1 MQIKMRKVLAL
12 LACLAMLCTLLPLG
26 VFTVSAATTNLVVNG
41 DFETG
46 NYTGWT
52 KNGMTPTVSAEAAH
66 NGGYGVHLYGTN
78 AWASFNQYIDLEPA
92 TTYHISFWYKSASD
106 AAMSVGV
113 ELKTKNDSGSYNN
126 KTVFLTSGGQSLS
139 ASKSTTTWTQ
149 VQSVFTT
156 KDSGDMSH
164 MLTFYRGNGTA
175 DTTTPSS
182 VYLDDIVLTKL
193 GSGSSNML
201 QNGGFESTL
210 DPWTQHTSSSQTMA
224 LSTDAHTGTNSV
236 IVPFVA
242 RSLTVSQVVAVEPNT
257 NYVVTYYYKSL
268 DTASKNILFGAYG
281 LDAANNG
288 SGTGDLAG
296 AASTLQIANTAW
308 TQGAYIF
315 SSGSNTEVRL
325 AFSGSSSTNPSNRK
339 AMLVDDV
346 VMSKIGGA
354 EPDEPIEPDETDAA
368 NLVNNGYFND
378 GTASGWTVSGGVVE
392 AYNGD
397 YMLKATTSDRYQTV
411 AKQTID
417 VEANSNYTLD
427 VSSLYVGGATKATA
441 RVHVYAGT
449 TSTDLVSIYYWIINP
464 NSVDSHQLSFNTGS
478 NTQVTIGIQQMAAA
492 SSSDAFDGNI
502 YYDDFVMKK
511 VIPAPDG
518 NDTPS
523 NDGYVIN
530 GDFETGDLTGWTV
543 VKGGEVIYGDDVA
556 AGNFSLMGTAPNK
569 YNSHV
574 QQTVTVEANTDYVIT
589 FKAKLAA
596 AGGQVRFYVSP
607 DGTDGN
613 KINGDCYYFTGATTE
628 WQTFQIAFNSG
639 NNTTLVLHPAQ
650 GVDGGGNIYY
660 DDIVMEKA
668 QTGYTGLYPEAMT
681 SGADIRFMTYNVL
694 VGKDT
699 TNGGYNWGTDIGNRP
714 QLAQAMIEYYKPD
727 VIALEEFSGE
737 WYDYFRANM
746 TNYAFGEMTSK
757 DSQNNGILY
766 TCLAYNTET
775 IRLLDTDLYQMTV
788 SRWGTQGMRYVNVGF
803 FEVIATGEKFIAAA
817 THPDAGNLVGT
828 EDLNHDG
835 VAGEGD
841 GYWRP
846 FQLEEAAAYVAE
858 LSDTY
863 KLPVVWG
870 GDFNSGLDGTYD
882 DNVSWYKVADAGFTD
897 ATAGRYIDHI
907 FYNGMATH
915 LYETTVA
922 DAAVLGASDHKAVF
936 ADIQF
941 LDEYAAPILNVID
954 SIKTQG
960 RTYKKDGTLW
970 LDYSAS
976 GIEFSANCE
985 GKVALNLNVKS
996 ILNTNTTYGGI
1007 YFTVIVDGVKKDRA
1021 ECRITST
1028 GNVEL
1033 VLAENLTPGNHT
1045 FEVYRQT
1052 EHRGA
1057 EVGISSIVMNGSL
1070 NEKPAD
1076 NRLYIEFIGD
1086 SISTGYGALG
1096 VAGDDQADSPLW
1108 QDATIAYPYLTA
1120 KALGADFSDV
1130 CYSGLGCKYGY
1141 SGSTSMQHVYPA
1153 QRWQYDRSTQYNF
1166 NTRQPDVVVIA
1177 LGTNDIANQTDAALR
1192 KVGYQEMLD
1201 LVRAKNPNA
1210 KIVWIYGMMKD
1221 DDNAMIA
1228 SLIEENG
1235 GAAEGLYSLELVT
1248 NTAGAGWHPSA
1259 AGQQKFADDLV
1270 AFLNSD
1276 VLVKYVGDDMLDN
1289 DEGNAIDYV
1298 GSSRM
1303 EMTADKLGLA
1313 FGFSI
1318 TAQGI
1323 VANGTVADLTN
1334 ATIDA
1339 FGDGTQ
1345 YKLLAMGAI
1354 VSNNPGVGLADMKLD
1369 DVDGKKCLDI
1379 NAKYLYDLEG
1389 DVAQFAVR
1397 ITNIPLTNE
1406 ATVIYARAYY
1416 VFEYEGRQVVV
1427 YDDIQSANYINKYE
1441 SNDGVLEW

>member
-12 LACLAMLCTLLPLG
+12 LSVLAMLCTLLPLG
-26 VFTVSAATTNLVVNG
+26 VMSVAAEDASDFVVNG

-46 NYTGWT
+46 DLTGW
-52 KNGMTPTVSAEAAH
+52 KSGYNGVVQSDIVHGGSYAHKTTNTASKYQGMMQQNPINVVPNSDYTVTFWYYYEG
-66 NGGYGVHLYGTN
+66 NN
-78 AWASFNQYIDLEPA
+78 ATGSGASFYLYPQTTDNVTNLGSKTIYPTAANTWFQVTHTFNTGDNDAIALVWSNRMANDGGTYYFDDIVMTGPA
-92 TTYHISFWYKSASD
+92 VG
-106 AAMSVGV
+106 SVEIPITPDEEV
-113 ELKTKNDSGSYNN
+113 D
-126 KTVFLTSGGQSLS
+126 
-139 ASKSTTTWTQ
+139 
-149 VQSVFTT
+149 
-156 KDSGDMSH
+156 
-164 MLTFYRGNGTA
+164 GNLVVNGHFNEGTA
-175 DTTTPSS
+175 DS
-182 VYLDDIVLTKL
+182 
-193 GSGSSNML
+193 
-201 QNGGFESTL
+201 
-210 DPWTQHTSSSQTMA
+210 
-224 LSTDAHTGTNSV
+224 
-236 IVPFVA
+236 
-242 RSLTVSQVVAVEPNT
+242 
-257 NYVVTYYYKSL
+257 
-268 DTASKNILFGAYG
+268 
-281 LDAANNG
+281 
-288 SGTGDLAG
+288 
-296 AASTLQIANTAW
+296 
-308 TQGAYIF
+308 
-315 SSGSNTEVRL
+315 
-325 AFSGSSSTNPSNRK
+325 
-339 AMLVDDV
+339 
-346 VMSKIGGA
+346 
-354 EPDEPIEPDETDAA
+354 
-368 NLVNNGYFND
+368 
-378 GTASGWTVSGGVVE
+378 WTVSGGAVE

-397 YMLKATTSDRYQTV
+397 YMLKATTTSKYSTV
-411 AKQTID
+411 AEQTIT
-417 VEANSNYTLD
+417 VEANADYTLD
-427 VSSLYVGGATKATA
+427 LNALYVGAATQATA
-441 RVHVYAGT
+441 RVHIYAGASGT
-449 TSTDLVSIYYWIINP
+449 TELASPAYYWNISP
-464 NSVDSHQLSFNTGS
+464 SVVNAHQLTFNAGE
-478 NTQVTIGIQQMAAA
+478 NTQVRIVIQQYA
-492 SSSDAFDGNI
+492 SDGTTTDGNI

-511 VIPAPDG
+511 VIPAPEG

-523 NDGYVIN
+523 NDGFIIN

-543 VKGGEVIYGDDVA
+543 DKGGEVIWGDDVA
-556 AGNFSLMGTAPNK
+556 NGNFSLMGTATAK
-569 YNSHV
+569 YDYHV
-574 QQTVTVEANTDYVIT
+574 TQTVTVEANTNYTIT

-596 AGGQVRFYVSP
+596 SGGQIRFVVTGG
-607 DGTDGN
+607 GTRLN
-613 KINGDCYYFTGATTE
+613 NDCYYFTSSTE
-628 WQTFQIAFNSG
+628 WQTYQVAFNSG
-639 NNTTLVLHPAQ
+639 ENTSVVIAPTQ
-650 GVDGGGNIYY
+650 GVNGGGNIYY
-660 DDIVMEKA
+660 DDIVMAKVEE
-668 QTGYTGLYPEAMT
+668 GYTGLYPETMT

-699 TNGGYNWGTDIGNRP
+699 ANGGYDWGTDIGNRP

-737 WYDYFRANM
+737 WYDYFVANM
-746 TNYAFGEMTSK
+746 TNYAFTEMTSK
-757 DSQNNGILY
+757 DSQNNGKLY

-775 IRLLDTDLYQMTV
+775 VRLLDTDLYQMTV
-788 SRWGTQGMRYVNVGF
+788 SRWGTQGMRYVNVAF
-803 FEVIATGEKFIAAA
+803 FEVIATGEKFIAAV
-817 THPDAGNLVGT
+817 THPDAGALEGT
-828 EDLNHDG
+828 QDLNGDG
-835 VAGEGD
+835 IAAEGD
-841 GYWRP
+841 GYWRQ
-846 FQLEEAAAYVAE
+846 FQLEEAAAYMAE
-858 LSDTY
+858 LSNQY
-863 KLPVVWG
+863 KQPVIVG
-870 GDFNSGLDGTYD
+870 GDFNSGLHSGNTDS
-882 DNVSWYKVADAGFTD
+882 VSYNKFVDAGFTD

-922 DAAVLGASDHKAVF
+922 DASVLPASDHKAVF

-996 ILNTNTTYGGI
+996 ILNTNATYGGI

-1033 VLAENLTPGNHT
+1033 VLAENLPAGNHT

-1177 LGTNDIANQTDAALR
+1177 LGTNDIANQNDAALR
-1192 KVGYQEMLD
+1192 KAGYQEMLD

-1289 DEGNAIDYV
+1289 DEGNAIDYL

-1303 EMTADKLGLA
+1303 EMTSDKLGLA
-1313 FGFSI
+1313 FGFGVK
-1318 TAQGI
+1318 ANGI
-1323 VANGTVADLTN
+1323 VANGVFADLTN
-1334 ATIDA
+1334 ATVDA

-1354 VSNNPGVGLADMKLD
+1354 VSNDIGVGLSDMKLD
-1369 DVDGKKCLDI
+1369 DVDGKKTINI
-1379 NAKYLYDLEG
+1379 NAERLYDLEA
-1389 DVAQFAVR
+1389 DCAQFAVR
-1397 ITNIPLTNE
+1397 ITNIPLAND

-1416 VFEYEGRQVVV
+1416 VFEYEGREVVV
-1427 YDDIQSANYINKYE
+1427 YDDIQAANYINKYD